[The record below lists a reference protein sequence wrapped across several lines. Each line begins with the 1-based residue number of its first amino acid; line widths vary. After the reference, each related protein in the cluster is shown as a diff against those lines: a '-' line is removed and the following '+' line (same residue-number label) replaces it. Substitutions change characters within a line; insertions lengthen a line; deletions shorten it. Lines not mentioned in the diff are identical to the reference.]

1 MQKVFSARDI
11 TEAHIIKGLLE
22 SHDIPAQVDGAYLQG
37 AFGELPVVD
46 LITVSVAKEQVMHAK
61 KLIEE
66 YDQATPELPIST

>member
-1 MQKVFSARDI
+1 MQKVFTARDI

-46 LITVSVAKEQVMHAK
+46 LITVSVANEQVTHAQR
-61 KLIEE
+61 LIEA
-66 YDQATPELPIST
+66 YHQATPEHPMTD

>member
-46 LITVSVAKEQVMHAK
+46 LITVSVAAEQVMHAQ

-66 YDQATPELPIST
+66 YDLATPDNPVPD